1 MRLRPPEVM
10 EFGLSLLDRL
20 LTRAARKRSAP
31 TPSPTR
37 NGLTPFSS
45 RTPNN
50 GATSGVRRL
59 IAVAL
64 AAVVTAGAADPT
76 FLRRR
81 IPDIQ
86 PQSDELTANA
96 TGASYRPAFGVGDAQ
111 AGQLKGIARYGELT
125 VESGGASAVVSYA
138 SEEQI
143 YYLLDGDGVLLYGD
157 QKAPV
162 KKDDFLY
169 IPAGVR
175 HGIANTSQAPV
186 RVMVMGFKIP
196 QATKVGP
203 TSRLMLANAG
213 DVPLTTLASHGPT
226 TQFKLLMGT
235 TESKRD
241 KLAAASQM
249 VSLFLMDFAPGGT
262 NIPHHHE
269 MEEEIY
275 YILRGSGDMVAGGG
289 ADGNEGRYPACAGD
303 AFFIRLNATVGFY
316 SGARDGG
323 EHDLILAVRSRYPFP
338 SVRE

>member
-1 MRLRPPEVM
+1 MRLRIAEAAA
-10 EFGLSLLDRL
+10 ECRL
-20 LTRAARKRSAP
+20 M
-31 TPSPTR
+31 
-37 NGLTPFSS
+37 
-45 RTPNN
+45 
-50 GATSGVRRL
+50 RL

-64 AAVVTAGAADPT
+64 AAAVAAGAADPT

-81 IPDIQ
+81 LPDIQ
-86 PQSDELTANA
+86 PQPDDLTANSQ
-96 TGASYRPAFGVGDAQ
+96 GASYRPAFGVGDGQ
-111 AGQLKGIARYGELT
+111 ANQLKGIARYGELT

-138 SEEQI
+138 AEEQI
-143 YYLLDGDGVLLYGD
+143 YYVLDGDGVLIYGD
-157 QKAPV
+157 EKAPV
-162 KKDDFLY
+162 KKDDFVYLP
-169 IPAGVR
+169 IGVR
-175 HGIANTSQAPV
+175 HGIANTSGKPV
-186 RVMVMGFKIP
+186 RVMAMGFKIP
-196 QATKVGP
+196 KGTKVAP
-203 TSRLMLANAG
+203 TPRLMLANAG

-262 NIPHHHE
+262 NIPHHHD

-289 ADGNEGRYPACAGD
+289 ADGNEGRYPARSGD

-316 SGARDGG
+316 SGARAGG